1 MKTVITNSKEET
13 IELGYALM
21 EQMPKD
27 MNVILLNGDLSSGK
41 TTFTKGIAK
50 SLGIK
55 QVVNSPTFTILKIY
69 QGNKTLYHLDLYR
82 MHDVGT
88 DFDLEEYIND
98 KSGVAVIEWPHQVDE
113 LLPKRYVEVQLT
125 WLDENQR
132 RIEIKSMGDDGKWLV
147 NI

>member
-1 MKTVITNSKEET
+1 MKPFITNSKEET
-13 IELGYALM
+13 IELGYRLM
-21 EQMPKD
+21 EKMPKD

-50 SLGIK
+50 ALGIK
-55 QVVNSPTFTILKIY
+55 QIVNSPTFTILKIY
-69 QGNKTLYHLDLYR
+69 QGDKTLYHLDLYR

-98 KSGVAVIEWPHQVDE
+98 RSGVAVIEWPHQVDE
-113 LLPKRYVEVQLT
+113 LLPLRYVEVDLT

-132 RIEIKSMGDDGKWLV
+132 KIEIKSIGDDGKWVLSL
-147 NI
+147 

>member
-1 MKTVITNSKEET
+1 MKTFITNSKEET
-13 IELGYALM
+13 IELGYRLM
-21 EQMPKD
+21 EKMPKD

-50 SLGIK
+50 ALGIK
-55 QVVNSPTFTILKIY
+55 QIVNSPTFTILKIY
-69 QGNKTLYHLDLYR
+69 QGDKTLYHLDLYR

-98 KSGVAVIEWPHQVDE
+98 RSGVAVIEWPHQVDE
-113 LLPKRYVEVQLT
+113 LLPLRYVEVDLT

-132 RIEIKSMGDDGKWLV
+132 KIEIKSIGDDGKWVLSL
-147 NI
+147 